1 MKAYEAVQNY
11 NILIKDLVE
20 YLKHSMHTR
29 GELVPSE
36 IFAAGKN
43 PLTSLVVKNIIF
55 EIDESIYAF
64 VKGDS
69 FITLDNKKISITK
82 SNKVKIAHPIDMPS
96 DVIKRFKDY
105 FKSNDIIQEFKQLDM
120 KTYVLKNKEAYKKEL
135 IHFLDTYLY
144 YNVLYEFLINHNWEN
159 LDENTF
165 IKPYIQDNL
174 VIKLEIK
181 YKLTISNSEKTAYI
195 SSITFL
201 NLQENKAESFSKIP
215 VRILSNILYDL
226 NHIFNYSNSKK
237 SNVEIKY
244 D

>member
-1 MKAYEAVQNY
+1 
-11 NILIKDLVE
+11 
-20 YLKHSMHTR
+20 
-29 GELVPSE
+29 
-36 IFAAGKN
+36 
-43 PLTSLVVKNIIF
+43 
-55 EIDESIYAF
+55 
-64 VKGDS
+64 
-69 FITLDNKKISITK
+69 
-82 SNKVKIAHPIDMPS
+82 MPS

-181 YKLTISNSEKTAYI
+181 YKITISNSEKTAYI

-201 NLQENKAESFSKIP
+201 NLQENKAESFSKIS

>member
-1 MKAYEAVQNY
+1 
-11 NILIKDLVE
+11 
-20 YLKHSMHTR
+20 
-29 GELVPSE
+29 
-36 IFAAGKN
+36 
-43 PLTSLVVKNIIF
+43 
-55 EIDESIYAF
+55 
-64 VKGDS
+64 
-69 FITLDNKKISITK
+69 
-82 SNKVKIAHPIDMPS
+82 
-96 DVIKRFKDY
+96 
-105 FKSNDIIQEFKQLDM
+105 M

>member
-1 MKAYEAVQNY
+1 MR
-11 NILIKDLVE
+11 
-20 YLKHSMHTR
+20 S
-29 GELVPSE
+29 GE
-36 IFAAGKN
+36 
-43 PLTSLVVKNIIF
+43 
-55 EIDESIYAF
+55 
-64 VKGDS
+64 
-69 FITLDNKKISITK
+69 
-82 SNKVKIAHPIDMPS
+82 
-96 DVIKRFKDY
+96 
-105 FKSNDIIQEFKQLDM
+105 
-120 KTYVLKNKEAYKKEL
+120 
-135 IHFLDTYLY
+135 HFLDTYLY